1 MPAPN
6 LLNRYTRPMDGW
18 WRRNPFYLWYMLRE
32 ASCVF
37 IIAYALVLLCG
48 LYRLSQ
54 GEAAFNGWLAALATP
69 RSIAFHGITAMMV
82 LYHAWTWFKV
92 MPKTLPFIHIGGKR
106 MPDAAIVTSG
116 LAAAVVL
123 SALLFVLVWSGRS

>member
-1 MPAPN
+1 MPA
-6 LLNRYTRPMDGW
+6 LKTYTRPMRGW

-37 IIAYALVLLCG
+37 VAAYALVLLCG

-54 GEAAFNGWLAALATP
+54 GADTFDAWRTALASP
-69 RSIAFHGITAMMV
+69 WSVAFHLVALLLV

-92 MPKTLPFIHIGGKR
+92 MPKTLPCIRIGGKR
-106 MPDAAIVTSG
+106 VPDAAIVG
-116 LAAAVVL
+116 CGVIAAMVL
-123 SALLFVLVWSGRS
+123 SALLFAFVRGIA

>member
-1 MPAPN
+1 MPVVKT
-6 LLNRYTRPMDGW
+6 YTRPMSGW

-37 IIAYALVLLCG
+37 VAAYALVLLCG

-54 GEAAFNGWLAALATP
+54 GAGAFEAWRTALTSP
-69 RSIAFHGITAMMV
+69 WSIAFHGAALLFV

-92 MPKTLPFIHIGGKR
+92 MPKTMPFIRIGGKR
-106 MPDAAIVTSG
+106 VPDTAIIGSGVT
-116 LAAAVVL
+116 AAVIL
-123 SALLFVLVWSGRS
+123 SLLLFVFIWEGAR